1 MHSIAQDSAGTGIV
15 LTVAVLFSLALYFV
29 PTMIA
34 VARKH
39 HQLMPII
46 AVNLFLGWLVV
57 GWVVALAMS
66 LSARREPT
74 VVQHFSTPIGSYP
87 PQG

>member
-1 MHSIAQDSAGTGIV
+1 MQLIAQDAGSSIV
-15 LTVAVLFSLALYFV
+15 LTFAVLAGVALYFV

-34 VARKH
+34 VGRKH
-39 HQLMPII
+39 HQLMPIVAI
-46 AVNLFLGWLVV
+46 NFFLGWLLI

-87 PQG
+87 PRG

>member
-1 MHSIAQDSAGTGIV
+1 MQLIAQDAGTPIV
-15 LTVAVLFSLALYFV
+15 LTIAVLAGVALYFV
-29 PTMIA
+29 PTMVA

-39 HQLMPII
+39 HQLMPIVAI
-46 AVNLFLGWLVV
+46 NLFLGWLVI

-87 PQG
+87 PRG